1 MDFKQPKTT
10 FEKILKMINETM
22 ANLNDPSL
30 NVDIDSD
37 EWLLGSS
44 GYPGSDQDLSL
55 IFNFDEALGDLYLD
69 PFFGLDMPDE
79 PWYGPQKEQL
89 SWDIRDFEPY
99 EAGRLNS
106 PNREEG

>member
-10 FEKILKMINETM
+10 LEEIIKMLNETM
-22 ANLNDPSL
+22 GNLDGLSFGIDGNDWSPEFSP
-30 NVDIDSD
+30 VD
-37 EWLLGSS
+37 
-44 GYPGSDQDLSL
+44 
-55 IFNFDEALGDLYLD
+55 DLYFD
-69 PFFGLDMPDE
+69 PFFGLAMPDE

>member
-1 MDFKQPKTT
+1 MDFKPKTT
-10 FEKILKMINETM
+10 LEEIIKMLSETM
-22 ANLNDPSL
+22 GKLDDFDGLSFNIDDWSPEFSP
-30 NVDIDSD
+30 VD
-37 EWLLGSS
+37 
-44 GYPGSDQDLSL
+44 
-55 IFNFDEALGDLYLD
+55 DLYFD
-69 PFFGLDMPDE
+69 PFFGLDIPDE

>member
-1 MDFKQPKTT
+1 MDFDPKPT
-10 FEKILKMINETM
+10 FEEMLKMMSETM
-22 ANLNDPSL
+22 RNLDDLTSM
-30 NVDIDSD
+30 SD
-37 EWLLGSS
+37 GEDDYSF
-44 GYPGSDQDLSL
+44 DL
-55 IFNFDEALGDLYLD
+55 
-69 PFFGLDMPDE
+69 FFGLDMPDE